1 VSVEYA
7 VDGDVA
13 VLTLNRPQVFNSIDQ
28 SLTDQLAEGLGRAAT
43 EARAAVLTGVGK
55 AFCAGADLGDL
66 LGEYDAEGPDLE
78 SVISRRFNPAV
89 QAVLDAELPV
99 VAAVNGVAA
108 GAGMGLALA
117 CDVRVMSETAFLMS
131 AFINVALVPDTGT
144 AWFLPQMVGVSRA
157 MEIAMSGR
165 RVPAAEALALGLV
178 AEVVEP
184 DQTWSRARWPGRRDG
199 RRATH
204 RLRGDTP
211 HHPPGG
217 EPPRWPDILQ
227 REAAVQGRLGASRP
241 PRRHGG
247 LRGET
252 SPGLHSTDDRLG
264 GRGGVRVGRGGPP
277 VRSRRRRPCR
287 WPRPP
292 RCSARRG
299 LRCRCGR

>member
-89 QAVLDAELPV
+89 QAVLDAEVPV
-99 VAAVNGVAA
+99 VAAVNGAAA

-117 CDVRVMSETAFLMS
+117 CDVRVMADSAFFMS

-144 AWFLPQMVGVSRA
+144 AWFLPHMLGVSRA

-165 RVPAAEALALGLV
+165 RVPADEALALGLV
-178 AEVVEP
+178 VEVVGVDDVVP
-184 DQTWSRARWPGRRDG
+184 SAVQRAASMADG
-199 RRATH
+199 PRRAYVETRRIIH
-204 RLRGDTP
+204 LAAAHSLAATLA
-211 HHPPGG
+211 
-217 EPPRWPDILQ
+217 E
-227 REAAVQGRLGASRP
+227 EAVVQGRLGNRP
-241 PRRHGG
+241 AHVEGMRAFV
-247 LRGET
+247 EK
-252 SPGLHSTDDRLG
+252 
-264 GRGGVRVGRGGPP
+264 
-277 VRSRRRRPCR
+277 RRPNFR
-287 WPRPP
+287 D
-292 RCSARRG
+292 AD
-299 LRCRCGR
+299 